1 MAYAKTRNFLIALA
15 RWFDTTAGGAAPSDG
30 PQEVDWLRCIP
41 FAVVHLM
48 CLGVI
53 WVGWSPVAVGVAI
66 AFYVIRMFAITGFY
80 HRYFSHRSFRTS
92 RAAQLGF
99 ALLGASCVQR
109 GALWWASHHRM
120 HHQRSD
126 EPGDVHSPRQ
136 QGFIWSHMGWITSE
150 ANFGTNLR
158 IVHDLAGFPELRFL
172 DRFDVLIPIASGFGM
187 FGLGAALEARW
198 PGLGTSGA
206 QMLIWGFF
214 ISTVA
219 LLHGTF
225 TINSLAHVF
234 GRRRYETGDDSRN
247 SFALALLT
255 LGEGW
260 HNNHHHYPAAARQG
274 FFWWEIDLTY
284 YALKL
289 FEAAGIIWDL
299 RPVPEHVLHSRR
311 IAAPHQKPS
320 RAARAARAAAH
331 RAQRARARI
340 AVRHD
345 TAQSGFAP
353 LVEPAKTAAGVSA
366 APVRAA
372 DSHGAST

>member
-1 MAYAKTRNFLIALA
+1 MDYGRIRHFLIALA
-15 RWFDTTAGGAAPSDG
+15 RWFDTAAGGAAPADG
-30 PQEVDWLRCIP
+30 PQEVDWLRCVP
-41 FAVVHLM
+41 FAAIHLM

-53 WVGWSPVAVGVAI
+53 WVGWSPIAAAVAAG
-66 AFYVIRMFAITGFY
+66 FYLVRMFAITGLY

-92 RAAQLGF
+92 RAAQLAF
-99 ALLGASCVQR
+99 ALLGATCAQR
-109 GALWWASHHRM
+109 GPLWWASHHRM

-126 EPGDVHSPRQ
+126 EPDDVHSPGR

-158 IVHDLAGFPELRFL
+158 IVHDLAAYPELRFL
-172 DRFDVLIPIASGFGM
+172 DRFDVLVPVAAGFAM
-187 FGLGAALEARW
+187 FGLGAMLEYLW
-198 PGLGTSGA
+198 PGLHTSGA

-225 TINSLAHVF
+225 TINSLAHAF

-247 SFALALLT
+247 SLALAILT

-274 FFWWEIDLTY
+274 FFWWEIDVTY
-284 YALKL
+284 YVLKAL
-289 FEAAGIIWDL
+289 EAVGIIWDL
-299 RPVPEHVLHSRR
+299 RPVPQHVLHSRR
-311 IAAPHQKPS
+311 IAAPPQALAAG
-320 RAARAARAAAH
+320 RAAQQGRIRVPARSTSRYH
-331 RAQRARARI
+331 RAESALAPI
-340 AVRHD
+340 AE
-345 TAQSGFAP
+345 S
-353 LVEPAKTAAGVSA
+353 AKAAVADAIS

-372 DSHGAST
+372 GPDGAVS

>member
-1 MAYAKTRNFLIALA
+1 MAYANARSFLIALA
-15 RWFDTTAGGAAPSDG
+15 RWFDTAAGGAAPADG

-41 FAVVHLM
+41 FAAIHLM

-53 WVGWSPVAVGVAI
+53 WVGWSPVAAAVAA
-66 AFYVIRMFAITGFY
+66 AFYFIRMFAITGFY

-92 RAAQLGF
+92 RAAQFGF
-99 ALLGASCVQR
+99 ALLGATCVQR
-109 GALWWASHHRM
+109 GPLWWASHHRM

-150 ANFGTNLR
+150 ANFGTDLK
-158 IVHDLAGFPELRFL
+158 IVHDLAGYPELRFL
-172 DRFDVLIPIASGFGM
+172 DRFDVLVPIITGFAM
-187 FGLGAALEARW
+187 FGLGAMLEYLW
-198 PGLGTSGA
+198 PGLHTSGA

-214 ISTVA
+214 ISSVA

-260 HNNHHHYPAAARQG
+260 HNNHHHYPAAVRQG
-274 FFWWEIDLTY
+274 FFWWEIDITY
-284 YALKL
+284 YALRAL
-289 FEAAGIIWDL
+289 AAVGIIWDL
-299 RPVPEHVLHSRR
+299 RPVPEHVLYSRR
-311 IAAPHQKPS
+311 VAAPHQAAAAARPARQGDALTAARRRS
-320 RAARAARAAAH
+320 RAPRVEGAHAPIAESAKAVAVGEAISPSAHAARS
-331 RAQRARARI
+331 
-340 AVRHD
+340 D
-345 TAQSGFAP
+345 
-353 LVEPAKTAAGVSA
+353 
-366 APVRAA
+366 
-372 DSHGAST
+372 GASS

>member
-1 MAYAKTRNFLIALA
+1 MDYARIRHFLIALA
-15 RWFDTTAGGAAPSDG
+15 RWFDTAAGGAAPADG

-41 FAVVHLM
+41 FAAIHLM

-53 WVGWSPVAVGVAI
+53 WVGWSPVAAAVA
-66 AFYVIRMFAITGFY
+66 AGFYLLRMFAITGLY

-92 RAAQLGF
+92 RAAQFGF
-99 ALLGASCVQR
+99 ALLGATCAQR
-109 GALWWASHHRM
+109 GPLWWASHHRM

-126 EPGDVHSPRQ
+126 EPDDVHSPSQ

-150 ANFGTNLR
+150 ANFGTDLR

-172 DRFDVLIPIASGFGM
+172 DRFDVLVPIATGFAM
-187 FGLGAALEARW
+187 FGLGAMLEHLW
-198 PGLGTSGA
+198 PGLHTSGS

-225 TINSLAHVF
+225 TINSLAHTF

-247 SFALALLT
+247 SMTLALLT

-274 FFWWEIDLTY
+274 FFWWEVDITY
-284 YALKL
+284 YVLKVL
-289 FEAAGIIWDL
+289 EAVGIIWDL
-299 RPVPEHVLHSRR
+299 RPVPEHVLYSRR
-311 IAAPHQKPS
+311 VAAPHRS
-320 RAARAARAAAH
+320 ISAARP
-331 RAQRARARI
+331 AQHGRARAPARSSS
-340 AVRHD
+340 HHSLPE
-345 TAQSGFAP
+345 SGFAP
-353 LVEPAKTAAGVSA
+353 IAESAKAAVADAISPPPRAAGSDGA
-366 APVRAA
+366 A
-372 DSHGAST
+372 S

>member
-1 MAYAKTRNFLIALA
+1 MDYARIRHFLIALA
-15 RWFDTTAGGAAPSDG
+15 RWFDTAAGGAAPADG

-41 FAVVHLM
+41 FAAIHLM

-53 WVGWSPVAVGVAI
+53 WVGWSPVAAGVA
-66 AFYVIRMFAITGFY
+66 AGFYLVRMFAITGLY

-99 ALLGASCVQR
+99 ALLGATCAQR
-109 GALWWASHHRM
+109 GPLWWASHHRM

-126 EPGDVHSPRQ
+126 EPPDVHSPRR

-172 DRFDVLIPIASGFGM
+172 DRFDVLIPVATGFAM
-187 FGLGAALEARW
+187 FGLGAMLEYLWPALH
-198 PGLGTSGA
+198 TSGA

-214 ISTVA
+214 ISTVV

-225 TINSLAHVF
+225 TINSLAHAF

-247 SFALALLT
+247 SLALALLT

-274 FFWWEIDLTY
+274 FFWWEIDITFYVLK
-284 YALKL
+284 AL
-289 FEAAGIIWDL
+289 EAVGIIWDL
-299 RPVPEHVLHSRR
+299 RPVPEHVLYSRR
-311 IAAPHQKPS
+311 IAAPHKAIAAARWAQHGRVRAPARSPS
-320 RAARAARAAAH
+320 RYQLAESA
-331 RAQRARARI
+331 
-340 AVRHD
+340 
-345 TAQSGFAP
+345 FAP
-353 LVEPAKTAAGVSA
+353 LAESAKAAVADAISPPVRTVGPDGAAG
-366 APVRAA
+366 
-372 DSHGAST
+372 